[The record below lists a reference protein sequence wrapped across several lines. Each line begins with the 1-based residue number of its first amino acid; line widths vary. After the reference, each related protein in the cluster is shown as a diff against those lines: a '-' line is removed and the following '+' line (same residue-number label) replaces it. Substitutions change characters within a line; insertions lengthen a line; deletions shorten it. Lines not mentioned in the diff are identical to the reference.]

1 MIEALIYGDNH
12 IKIIENFSSQ
22 PHINALK
29 NDNQVS
35 LLLSISALRASGL
48 TQ

>member
-22 PHINALK
+22 PHIKALK
-29 NDNQVS
+29 NDNH
-35 LLLSISALRASGL
+35 LLASIIAPSIEVL